1 MALNLIVTMYD
12 LHIIL
17 SQLEPPPLRFLM
29 EDDRGEFHEHGPGG
43 LQERVQGRVR
53 GADMQVPP
61 VDADEV
67 GAFARSGEDALHVV
81 DEPFYGWQ

>member
-1 MALNLIVTMYD
+1 
-12 LHIIL
+12 
-17 SQLEPPPLRFLM
+17 M

-67 GAFARSGEDALHVV
+67 GPFVGACDGVFDVV
-81 DEPFYGWQ
+81 SEAAHGGNGAHELGTDSRTFSFLRF